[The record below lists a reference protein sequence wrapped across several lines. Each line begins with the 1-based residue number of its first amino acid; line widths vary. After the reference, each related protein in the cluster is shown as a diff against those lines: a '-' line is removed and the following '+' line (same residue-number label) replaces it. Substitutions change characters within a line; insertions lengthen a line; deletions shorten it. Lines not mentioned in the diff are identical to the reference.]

1 MSLNAWLLH
10 DEFSLDDV
18 AHATYLEKAQDEDDY
33 IAEGYS
39 NTIRS
44 AAEKAVES
52 FTLPSYYTSPFST
65 ESCLYKDVHKNGDG
79 SFVRQNQLL
88 IKREDL
94 QAWFA
99 NRNVRPRFLFPSE
112 TTKAISALDPRKETT
127 LHCLIAVLANKLGY
141 SHDNKDTVGKVARL
155 LEMEGVGMDKKT
167 IRSNIKAAF
176 ETLNEKRE

>member
-1 MSLNAWLLH
+1 MSLDAWLLH

-18 AHATYLEKAQDEDDY
+18 AHASYLEKAQDEDDY

-39 NTIRS
+39 KTIRS

-65 ESCLYKDVHKNGDG
+65 EPCLYRDAPKNGD
-79 SFVRQNQLL
+79 FVSQNQLL

-94 QAWFA
+94 QAWFG
-99 NRNVRPRFLFPSE
+99 NRNIRPRFLFPSE

-127 LHCLIAVLANKLGY
+127 FHCLIAVLAKKAGY
-141 SHDNKDTVGKVARL
+141 SPSNKDTVGKIHNL
-155 LEMEGVGMDKKT
+155 LSMEGVSMDSKT
-167 IRSNIKAAF
+167 IRTNIKAAF
-176 ETLNEKRE
+176 DSLNEKRE